1 MVREVFGAA
10 FREGDRAGGRAV
22 IHHHAIGDA
31 RITGVIEYSGPTHA
45 PEFLYPAVPK
55 AERDAVLKAN
65 AHWLAPNHYAPS
77 IDRLIVTI
85 QLWVVQ
91 AGGNVIVID
100 TGVGNRKSRAAA
112 ARMDQLNTLVMPWLE
127 SIGAGP
133 GQVTHVVMTHLHTDH
148 VGWNT
153 VEKDGK
159 WVPTFPKARYL
170 IPKDEFDYW
179 KAEYDKGDTG
189 VNQGSFA
196 DSVLPILEAGLG
208 EFMDG
213 KQEVAGCLSPE
224 PVPGHAP
231 GMLSFRIRSR
241 GEEGIF
247 TADVMHNVIQIVR
260 PDWNDRYVLWPDKAL
275 ESRAAVLRRAAER
288 GALIMPMHLGA
299 PYCGYVRRQGDGY
312 SFEPAT

>member
-1 MVREVFGAA
+1 M
-10 FREGDRAGGRAV
+10 
-22 IHHHAIGDA
+22 IHHHSIGDA
-31 RITGVIEYSGPTHA
+31 RVTGVIEYSGPTHDPA
-45 PEFLYPAVPK
+45 FLYPAVDK

-65 AHWLAPNHYAPS
+65 ASWLAPNHYAPN

-91 AGGNVIVID
+91 AGGNVIIID
-100 TGVGNRKSRAAA
+100 TGVGNRKPRAAE
-112 ARMDQLNTLVMPWLE
+112 RMDRLNTLVMPWLE

-133 GQVTHVVMTHLHTDH
+133 NQVTHVVMTHMHTDH

-153 VEKDGK
+153 VEKDGR

-170 IPKDEFDYW
+170 FPRDEFDHW
-179 KAEYDKGDTG
+179 KDLYDRGDKD

-196 DSVLPILEAGLG
+196 DSVLPVIEAGLG

-213 KQEVAGCLSPE
+213 KAEVAGCLAPE

-231 GMLSFRIRSR
+231 GMLSFRLRSR
-241 GEEGIF
+241 GEEGLF
-247 TADVMHNVIQIVR
+247 CADILHNAIQIVR
-260 PDWNDRYVLWPDKAL
+260 PDWNDRYCLWPDKAL
-275 ESRAAVLRRAAER
+275 ESRAAGLKRACER
-288 GALIMPMHLGA
+288 GALLMPMHLGA

-312 SFEPAT
+312 AFEPAA

>member
-1 MVREVFGAA
+1 M
-10 FREGDRAGGRAV
+10 
-22 IHHHAIGDA
+22 IHHHTIGDA
-31 RITGVIEYSGPTHA
+31 RITGVIEYSGPTHD
-45 PEFLYPAVPK
+45 PGFLYPAVGK

-65 AHWLAPNHYAPS
+65 ASWLAPNHYAPS
-77 IDRLIVTI
+77 VDRLIVTI

-100 TGVGNRKSRAAA
+100 TGVGNRKPRSAE
-112 ARMDQLNTLVMPWLE
+112 RMDRLNTLVMPWLE
-127 SIGAGP
+127 AIGAGP
-133 GQVTHVVMTHLHTDH
+133 DQVTHVVMTHLHTDH

-170 IPKDEFDYW
+170 IPQDDFDYW
-179 KAEYDKGDTG
+179 KGLYDKGDKD

-196 DSVLPILEAGLG
+196 DSVLPILDAGVA

-213 KQEVAGCLSPE
+213 KTEVAGCLAPE

-231 GMLSFRIRSR
+231 GMLSFRIRSG

-247 TADVMHNVIQIVR
+247 TADVMHNAIQIVR
-260 PDWNDRYVLWPDKAL
+260 PDWNDRYCLWPDQAL
-275 ESRAAVLRRAAER
+275 ESRATVLKRAAER

-312 SFEPAT
+312 AFEPAT

>member
-1 MVREVFGAA
+1 M
-10 FREGDRAGGRAV
+10 
-22 IHHHAIGDA
+22 IHHHSIGDA

-65 AHWLAPNHYAPS
+65 AHWLSPNHYVPHM
-77 IDRLIVTI
+77 DRLIVTI
-85 QLWVVQ
+85 QLWVLH
-91 AGGNVIVID
+91 ADDNVILID
-100 TGVGNRKSRAAA
+100 TGVGNRKPRAAA

-127 SIGAGP
+127 AAGAGP
-133 GQVTHVVMTHLHTDH
+133 EQVTHVVMTHLHTDH

-153 VEKDGK
+153 VEKDGH

-179 KAEYDKGDTG
+179 KAEYDKGDTQ

-196 DSVLPILEAGLG
+196 DSVLPVIDAGLAD
-208 EFMDG
+208 FMDG
-213 KQEVAGCLSPE
+213 SSEVAGCLTPE

-231 GMLSFRIRSR
+231 GMLSFRLRSR
-241 GEEGIF
+241 GEEGLF
-247 TADVMHNVIQIVR
+247 TADVMHNAIQIVR
-260 PDWNDRYVLWPDKAL
+260 PDWNDRYCVWPDKAL
-275 ESRAAVLRRAAER
+275 QSRAALLARAAER

-312 SFEPAT
+312 TFEPAA

>member
-1 MVREVFGAA
+1 M
-10 FREGDRAGGRAV
+10 

-45 PEFLYPAVPK
+45 PDFLYPAVDQ

-65 AHWLAPNHYAPS
+65 ADWLSPNHYVPHM
-77 IDRLIVTI
+77 DRLIVTI
-85 QLWVVQ
+85 QLWVVR

-100 TGVGNRKSRAAA
+100 TGVGNRKPRAAE
-112 ARMDQLNTLVMPWLE
+112 RMDRLNTLVMPWLE
-127 SIGAGP
+127 SIGAGAN
-133 GQVTHVVMTHLHTDH
+133 QVTHVVMTHMHTDH

-170 IPKDEFDYW
+170 FPKEEFDYW
-179 KAEYDKGDTG
+179 QALYDKGDKA
-189 VNQGSFA
+189 VNGGSHV
-196 DSVLPILEAGLG
+196 DSVLPIVEAGLAD
-208 EFMDG
+208 FMDG
-213 KQEVAGCLSPE
+213 KADVAGCLTPE

-241 GEEGIF
+241 GEEGLF
-247 TADVMHNVIQIVR
+247 TADIMHNAIQVVR
-260 PDWNDRYVLWPDKAL
+260 PDWNDRYCLWPDKAL
-275 ESRAAVLRRAAER
+275 ASRMAALTRAADR

-299 PYCGYVRRQGDGY
+299 PYCGYVRRQGDGFA
-312 SFEPAT
+312 FEPAA